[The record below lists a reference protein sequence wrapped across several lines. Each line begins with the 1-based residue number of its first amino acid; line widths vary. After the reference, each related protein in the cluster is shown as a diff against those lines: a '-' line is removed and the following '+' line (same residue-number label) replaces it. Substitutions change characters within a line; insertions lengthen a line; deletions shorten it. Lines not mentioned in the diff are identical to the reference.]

1 MGAEP
6 KYREKIWL
14 LSLVGSILSLP
25 VIVGYQ
31 IFDWLY
37 TGQWHGIALAN
48 WITPS
53 VLPLND
59 FWQWV
64 AEPHSWLG
72 LHRVVVFLIYDV
84 PVWMWLA
91 FSLYFISYR
100 MEDKQSSNKT

>member
-37 TGQWHGIALAN
+37 TG
-48 WITPS
+48 
-53 VLPLND
+53 
-59 FWQWV
+59 
-64 AEPHSWLG
+64 
-72 LHRVVVFLIYDV
+72 
-84 PVWMWLA
+84 
-91 FSLYFISYR
+91 
-100 MEDKQSSNKT
+100 